1 MFLCKIY
8 HLNIFNS
15 QLRQLI
21 TYIEQK
27 YELMP
32 GHLRGKLELYL
43 IMYSI
48 FVEIDKSLT
57 LYHFLELKQHE
68 LFKLY
73 F

>member
-1 MFLCKIY
+1 
-8 HLNIFNS
+8 
-15 QLRQLI
+15 
-21 TYIEQK
+21 
-27 YELMP
+27 MP

-48 FVEIDKSLT
+48 FAEIDKSLT